1 MGLYDELYDGFS
13 KTRKV
18 MYVFSFFILLLSTA
32 AGSVYLIVKYGNSSD
47 IETYLNGVIGR
58 LSGDIDGRSIMIS
71 SIKESAF
78 VVIIFFICSFFKPGI
93 LVIGAEI
100 ARRGFVS
107 GFTVSAFIKTYGTKG
122 IIYTLCMMPQT
133 LIMIP
138 ALMMLA
144 SINASLSLNRAERT
158 KNLWMMYL
166 FFIVASM
173 SIFCVGA
180 ICEGFLTTIF
190 MKMVS

>member
-1 MGLYDELYDGFS
+1 MYDELYDGFS

-18 MYVFSFFILLLSTA
+18 MYVLSFFILLLSTV

-47 IETYLNGVIGR
+47 IESYLNGVISR

-71 SIKESAF
+71 SIKESAL
-78 VVIIFFICSFFKPGI
+78 VVIIFFVCSFFKPGI
-93 LVIGAEI
+93 LVIGGEI

-133 LIMIP
+133 LIMVP

-144 SINASLSLNRAERT
+144 SINASLSINRAERT
-158 KNLWMMYL
+158 KNLWMMYI